1 MVVKEDRLSLTVGN
15 WIALAALAVV
25 PLFTV
30 IGGWVDMKSE
40 SASMRVE
47 LRQVRD
53 DVAELKQALRN
64 SQAVAVRR

>member
-1 MVVKEDRLSLTVGN
+1 MVIKEDRLSLTVGN

-30 IGGWVDMKSE
+30 IGGWADMKSE

-47 LRQVRD
+47 LRQLRD
-53 DVAELKQALRN
+53 DVAELKAEIKDRRGL
-64 SQAVAVRR
+64 AVR